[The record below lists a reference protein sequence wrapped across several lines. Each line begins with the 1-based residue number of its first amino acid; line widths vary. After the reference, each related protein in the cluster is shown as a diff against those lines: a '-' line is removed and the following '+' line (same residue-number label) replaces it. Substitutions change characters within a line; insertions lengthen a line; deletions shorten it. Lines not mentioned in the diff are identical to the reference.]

1 MVSEKDKQALKKSS
15 RMLGGFGVVLGLL
28 CILIG
33 VASSGAFWLSLIG
46 FVFLF
51 GGVLIIQKGP
61 EYGEAYMKRQE
72 PPIQDGDN
80 DHAAGFVEDERG
92 IIWVWIVAGLTWVL
106 MAVAWFTL
114 SIVGYAV
121 IDAVEAMPYNYPQ
134 AYLDNITLARDVL
147 GWFLIIMTI
156 GIIGWALISSARRV
170 DDTGLADNFGI

>member
-15 RMLGGFGVVLGLL
+15 RMLGGFGVVVGLL

-33 VASSGAFWLSLIG
+33 VASSGAFWLSLVG

-61 EYGEAYMKRQE
+61 EYGEAYLKRQE
-72 PPIQDGDN
+72 PPIQDEDN
-80 DHAAGFVEDERG
+80 HTADFIQDKRG
-92 IIWVWIVAGLTWVL
+92 IIWVWIVAAITWVL